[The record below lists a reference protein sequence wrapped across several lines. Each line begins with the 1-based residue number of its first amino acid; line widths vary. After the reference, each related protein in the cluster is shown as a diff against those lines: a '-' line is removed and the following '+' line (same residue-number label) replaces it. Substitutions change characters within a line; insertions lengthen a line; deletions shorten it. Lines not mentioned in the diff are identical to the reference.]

1 IAAVAGR
8 TAARPVTVT
17 AVDGGCMDGL
27 VGILVLLALAVLA
40 VPVLMVVQA
49 MSLSSLR
56 RRVEELERSLATL
69 RQAPPR
75 PAQTAPAP
83 VASQA
88 PAGAP
93 RAGHGEPTLAELAR
107 QAADAAPAAAAA
119 SVADTPAVPPVA
131 ATAAPPPLPPA
142 REPAPAPARATP
154 VSQRPPE
161 SAVLRMV
168 KRWFTAGNVPVKIG
182 VLVLLAGVAALLKY
196 AADQGL
202 FSLPLEL
209 RLAGIAATAL
219 AALVFAWRRRDSN
232 RVFALNLQGGAIGV
246 LLLVVF
252 AAARLYGLIEPVPAF
267 ALSVVLVAG
276 AVLLAVLQNAQT
288 LAAFA
293 LLAGYLAP
301 VWLSTGSGNHVALF
315 SYYAL
320 LNTAV
325 VVIAWFK
332 AWRPLNLLGFV
343 FTFGIGSLWGLD
355 AYVPEKYATTQ
366 PYLALFF
373 VFYLA

>member
-1 IAAVAGR
+1 
-8 TAARPVTVT
+8 
-17 AVDGGCMDGL
+17 MDGL

-56 RRVEELERSLATL
+56 RRVEELERRLATL
-69 RQAPPR
+69 RQAQPG
-75 PAQTAPAP
+75 PAQAGPAP

-107 QAADAAPAAAAA
+107 QAADAAPAPAAA

-142 REPAPAPARATP
+142 RAPARATP

-161 SAVLRMV
+161 NAVLRMV

-301 VWLSTGSGNHVALF
+301 VWL
-315 SYYAL
+315 
-320 LNTAV
+320 
-325 VVIAWFK
+325 
-332 AWRPLNLLGFV
+332 
-343 FTFGIGSLWGLD
+343 
-355 AYVPEKYATTQ
+355 
-366 PYLALFF
+366 
-373 VFYLA
+373 